1 MRRNYFENAINIT
14 ERLGI
19 KNNNQRLRENNNIS
33 FVNIN
38 SGSNVLNN
46 SLNYQIQLPNMAQI
60 NKNMIGQKQNNI
72 INPNE
77 KNKSPII
84 NKRNNAMENINNNFN
99 NNINKSVN
107 YNGSNKINNNVN
119 NNVSNVNN
127 RAGNNGNNKNGKQI
141 QNNFLYLSSYFNI
154 NNDLRRSQ
162 SNRTSLSEPIKNNEN
177 NPIPKKEEGETK
189 KLIKTMTDLIN
200 VIKKERVD
208 IKAQTEQLYAQNEH
222 LYSQNEHLSAQ
233 TNQLKVQTD
242 AIINQLMADRNESRK
257 QHEQLVQ
264 LLLQNMNKNNN
275 DAKQ

>member
-1 MRRNYFENAINIT
+1 
-14 ERLGI
+14 
-19 KNNNQRLRENNNIS
+19 
-33 FVNIN
+33 
-38 SGSNVLNN
+38 
-46 SLNYQIQLPNMAQI
+46 
-60 NKNMIGQKQNNI
+60 MIEQKQNNI

-84 NKRNNAMENINNNFN
+84 NKRNNAMENIHNNFN

-162 SNRTSLSEPIKNNEN
+162 SNRSSLSEPIKNNEN

-189 KLIKTMTDLIN
+189 KLIKTMTDLIDI
-200 VIKKERVD
+200 IKKERVD
-208 IKAQTEQLYAQNEH
+208 IKAQTEQLYA
-222 LYSQNEHLSAQ
+222 QNEHLSAQ

>member
-99 NNINKSVN
+99 NNINNSVN
-107 YNGSNKINNNVN
+107 CNGNNKVNNNVN
-119 NNVSNVNN
+119 HNVSNVNN
-127 RAGNNGNNKNGKQI
+127 RAGNIGNNKNGKQI
-141 QNNFLYLSSYFNI
+141 QNNFLYLSSYFNK
-154 NNDLRRSQ
+154 NNDLRNFQ
-162 SNRTSLSEPIKNNEN
+162 SNRTFLSEPIKNNEN

-189 KLIKTMTDLIN
+189 KLIKTMTDLID
-200 VIKKERVD
+200 VIKTERED

-222 LYSQNEHLSAQ
+222 LYAQ

-242 AIINQLMADRNESRK
+242 ALINQLMADRNESHK
-257 QHEQLVQ
+257 QHAELVS
-264 LLLQNMNKNNN
+264 LLIKNLNK
-275 DAKQ
+275 